1 MNARRTILVTG
12 ATGNVGRHV
21 VNRLLEL
28 GVDVRA
34 LVREPGAARLPAGVA
49 VVGGDL
55 TRPDTLDVALAGVD
69 SVFLVWPGLPTAA
82 ALATV
87 GRLATYV
94 RRVVYLSA
102 VGGRDGERPVGFW
115 GEIEGL
121 IERTGLEWTFLRPSG
136 FAANTLG
143 WAEQIRTRG
152 VVRWPYG
159 HARRSL
165 IHEKDL
171 AAVAALALTEDRHIG
186 ATYTLTGPE
195 AVSQQEQV
203 RLIGTAIDRD
213 LRWEEQ
219 PRAEARE
226 LLLAAWG
233 DPAFVDMAL
242 DGWSAMVNVPELI
255 TTTVEQVTA
264 TAARTFRQWALDHA
278 ADFR

>member
-1 MNARRTILVTG
+1 MSTHRTVLVTG
-12 ATGNVGRHV
+12 ATGNVGGHV
-21 VNRLLEL
+21 VTRLLEL
-28 GVDVRA
+28 GADVRA
-34 LVREPGAARLPAGVA
+34 LVREPSTSRLPSGVA
-49 VVGGDL
+49 VAGGDL
-55 TRPDTLDVALAGVD
+55 TRPDTLDAALAGVD
-69 SVFLVWPGLPTAA
+69 SVFLVWPGLSTAA
-82 ALATV
+82 APATV
-87 GRLATYV
+87 ERLAEPA

-102 VGGRDGERPVGFW
+102 MGGRDGERPVGFW
-115 GEIEGL
+115 GEMEDL
-121 IERTGLEWTFLRPSG
+121 IERTGLESTFLRASG
-136 FAANTLG
+136 FATNTLG

-171 AAVAALALTEDRHIG
+171 AAVAALALTEDRHVG
-186 ATYTLTGPE
+186 AAYTLTGPE

-219 PRAEARE
+219 PRAKARE
-226 LLLAAWG
+226 SLLAAWG

-242 DGWSAMVNVPELI
+242 DGWAAMSDTPEPV
-255 TTTVEQVTA
+255 TTTVEDVTGVP
-264 TAARTFRQWALDHA
+264 ARTFRQWALDHA

>member
-1 MNARRTILVTG
+1 MSTPKTVLVTG

-21 VNRLLEL
+21 VNELLEL
-28 GVDVRA
+28 GADVRA
-34 LVREPGAARLPAGVA
+34 LVREPGAATLPAGVA
-49 VVGGDL
+49 VAGGDL
-55 TRPDTLDVALAGVD
+55 TRPDRLGAALAGVD
-69 SVFLVWPGLPTAA
+69 AVFLVWPGLSTAA
-82 ALATV
+82 APATV
-87 GRLATYV
+87 ERLAEHA

-102 VGGRDGERPVGFW
+102 VGGRDGGRPVGFW

-121 IERTGLEWTFLRPSG
+121 IERTGVESTFLRASG

-159 HARRSL
+159 PARRSL
-165 IHEKDL
+165 VHEKDL
-171 AAVAALALTEDRHIG
+171 AAVAALALT
-186 ATYTLTGPE
+186 GPE
-195 AVSQQEQV
+195 AVSQREQV

-219 PRAEARE
+219 PRAQARE
-226 LLLAAWG
+226 SLLTAWG

-242 DGWSAMVNVPELI
+242 DGWAAMVDSPEPV
-255 TTTVEQVTA
+255 TTTVEQVTGVP
-264 TAARTFRQWALDHA
+264 ARTFRQWALDHA

>member
-1 MNARRTILVTG
+1 MSTQRSVLVTG

-28 GVDVRA
+28 GADVRA
-34 LVREPGAARLPAGVA
+34 LVREPDAARLPAGVA
-49 VVGGDL
+49 VAAGDL
-55 TRPDTLDVALAGVD
+55 TRPDTLDAALAGVD
-69 SVFLVWPGLPTAA
+69 SVFLVWPGVSTAVA
-82 ALATV
+82 PATV
-87 GRLATYV
+87 ERLSEYA

-102 VGGRDGERPVGFW
+102 MGGRDGERPGGFW

-121 IERTGLEWTFLRPSG
+121 IERTRLEWTFLRASG

-143 WAEQIRTRG
+143 WAEQIRIRG
-152 VVRWPYG
+152 TVRWPFG

-165 IHEKDL
+165 VHEKDL
-171 AAVAALALTEDRHIG
+171 AAVAALALTEDRHVG
-186 ATYTLTGPE
+186 AAYTLTGPE
-195 AVSQQEQV
+195 AVSQREQV

-226 LLLAAWG
+226 SLLAAWG
-233 DPAFVDMAL
+233 DPSFVDMAL
-242 DGWSAMVNVPELI
+242 NGWAAMIDVPEPV
-255 TTTVEQVTA
+255 TTTVDRVA
-264 TAARTFRQWALDHA
+264 GVPARTFRQWALDHA

>member
-1 MNARRTILVTG
+1 MNTRRTVLVTG

-28 GVDVRA
+28 GADVRA

-49 VVGGDL
+49 VAGGDL
-55 TRPDTLDVALAGVD
+55 TRPDTLDAALAGID
-69 SVFLVWPGLPTAA
+69 SVFLVWPGLSTAA
-82 ALATV
+82 APATV
-87 GRLATYV
+87 ERLSEHA

-102 VGGRDGERPVGFW
+102 MGGRDGERPVGFW

-121 IERTGLEWTFLRPSG
+121 IERTGLESTFLRASG

-159 HARRSL
+159 RARRSL

-171 AAVAALALTEDRHIG
+171 AAAAALALTEDRHVG
-186 ATYTLTGPE
+186 AAYTLTGPE
-195 AVSQQEQV
+195 AASQLEQV
-203 RLIGTAIDRD
+203 RLIGAAIDRD
-213 LRWEEQ
+213 LRGEEQ
-219 PRAEARE
+219 PHAEARE
-226 LLLAAWG
+226 SLLAAWG

-242 DGWSAMVNVPELI
+242 DGWAAMIDAPEPV
-255 TTTVEQVTA
+255 TTTVEQVTGVP
-264 TAARTFRQWALDHA
+264 ARKFRQWALDHA